1 MVKSRGWGNSQGN
14 TGQNSRWNRAAE
26 ELKHDVRKELNYAM
40 NDIRQKVV
48 EHGWFQK
55 QVTPDHSTHGFY
67 HTDDLSPDRTEAPSQ
82 ALKPSKFD
90 EMYGQNYNPI
100 DTAQEYDELN
110 QAQGR
115 EQDGMDI

>member
-1 MVKSRGWGNSQGN
+1 MAKSRGWGNSN
-14 TGQNSRWNRAAE
+14 QNSRWNRAAE
-26 ELKHDVRKELNYAM
+26 ELKHDVKKELNYAM

-67 HTDDLSPDRTEAPSQ
+67 HTDDIEPNKSQ
-82 ALKPSKFD
+82 SQSEELRPSKFD
-90 EMYGQNYNPI
+90 EVYGRDYEPVEQNRP
-100 DTAQEYDELN
+100 
-110 QAQGR
+110 